1 MHSKNRKENPKVNK
15 GVYHVTTKGL
25 LPVLM
30 RMGVRPMCGPS
41 AYAQGQEVR
50 SINVYTTREAV
61 RDALAPSG
69 DYMVTHEG
77 VKVEDLCV
85 LNIMVPDLDQK
96 VIDRFCKDSC
106 SILRVVRP
114 GEFIVLDTNLRQ
126 ISSVELAELSAG

>member
-1 MHSKNRKENPKVNK
+1 MNK

-30 RMGVRPMCGPS
+30 RTGVRPMCGPS
-41 AYAQGQEVR
+41 AYVQGQEVR

-69 DYMVTHEG
+69 DYMATHKG
-77 VKVEDLCV
+77 AKVEDLCV
-85 LNIMVPDLDQK
+85 LNIIVPDLDQK
-96 VIDRFCKDSC
+96 VIDRFCADSC

-114 GEFIVLDTNLRQ
+114 DEFIVLDTNLRQ